1 MPACLLLPFST
12 PRAEARMKAFAA
24 TLIGAGFLYVLDI
37 GFNDGRY
44 AEVIQQ
50 AITSVL

>member
-1 MPACLLLPFST
+1 
-12 PRAEARMKAFAA
+12 MKALVAA
-24 TLIGAGFLYVLDI
+24 LVAVGILYVVDL

-44 AEVIQQ
+44 AEVIQR